1 MKNNRSK
8 RRQAENKARPMF
20 KMDSL
25 ADNGLK
31 ADQST
36 SQREVYFEQKHHT
49 QRHNLKFKNL
59 LSPIKI
65 IILAS
70 PYIIILLNN
79 KKKKKNKH
87 KIGFYDVETKMT
99 T

>member
-1 MKNNRSK
+1 
-8 RRQAENKARPMF
+8 MF

-31 ADQST
+31 ADEST

-79 KKKKKNKH
+79 KKKKQTQNRILRRRNKDDYVTH
-87 KIGFYDVETKMT
+87 VDKLENKQMVNW
-99 T
+99 

>member
-1 MKNNRSK
+1 
-8 RRQAENKARPMF
+8 MF

-31 ADQST
+31 ADEST
-36 SQREVYFEQKHHT
+36 SQREVYFEQKHHP

-70 PYIIILLNN
+70 PYTIILLNN
-79 KKKKKNKH
+79 KKKITQNRILRRRNKDDYVTH
-87 KIGFYDVETKMT
+87 VDKLENKQMVNW
-99 T
+99 

>member
-1 MKNNRSK
+1 
-8 RRQAENKARPMF
+8 MF

-31 ADQST
+31 ADEST

-65 IILAS
+65 ITLAS
-70 PYIIILLNN
+70 PYITILLNN
-79 KKKKKNKH
+79 KKKKH

-99 T
+99 TTYRNRNINTVG